1 MMFDPLDPAPAAKSR
16 ADDLPLML
24 LGMAASLRKE
34 RRRDRWRAI
43 AALLLLAAAAVCAG
57 LAWRTMTGG

>member
-16 ADDLPLML
+16 ADDFP
-24 LGMAASLRKE
+24 MARG
-34 RRRDRWRAI
+34 RDRLRAV

-57 LAWRTMTGG
+57 LAWRAMTGG